1 MKLITTDY
9 LEQQARLPHS
19 GRYVVA
25 QYDEEGVIVYQAFRH
40 AIGRFASAN
49 GYFGGKN
56 FSYERMSWIKPNF
69 LWMMYRSGWGT
80 KDKQECILAVRLKRA
95 AFDEILAAAIHSNF
109 VEPVYGTQ
117 EAWQAAVS
125 SSDVRLQWDPDHDPH
140 GAKLERRAIQ
150 LGLRGDALA
159 KYGREWLLDI
169 EDISDFVRE
178 QRENTSSERLSQLL
192 VPKED
197 VYPVDDPTVAAK
209 LGIGLP

>member
-1 MKLITTDY
+1 MNLEITDY
-9 LEQQARLPHS
+9 LEQQARLPQK
-19 GRYVVA
+19 GRHIVA
-25 QYDEEGVIVYQAFRH
+25 QYDDECIIVYQAYRP
-40 AIGRFASAN
+40 AIGNFAAAN
-49 GYFGGKN
+49 GFFGGDD
-56 FSYERMSWIKPNF
+56 FSFDRMSWIKPNF
-69 LWMMYRSGWGT
+69 LWMMYRSNWGRT
-80 KDKQECILAVRLKRA
+80 EGQEVILAVRLKRS
-95 AFDEILAAAIHSNF
+95 AFDEILAQAISSSY
-109 VEPVYGTQ
+109 ERGVYTNR
-117 EAWQAAVS
+117 ADWQRAVGR
-125 SSDVRLQWDPDHDPH
+125 SDVRLQWDPDHDPH